1 MDLLAITSY
10 FNPFR
15 GKLRTQNYETF
26 RKHLG
31 IPLLTVEWSP
41 EANFELGEKDAD
53 YLIQVSGGDLL
64 WQKERLLNIG
74 IEKARELGALN
85 VAFLDCDIVFANP
98 SWHRQVISALESW
111 PVIQCYT
118 HVNYLPLIDHVG
130 MSREALT
137 SAPPQLTLLSLA
149 YELMQFDGLLAQ
161 QTTDEYPQPKPS
173 FKSRTG
179 NPGMAVAA
187 RLDGQ
192 SRWKHY
198 EGNIVGGGDSV
209 LMAAVVDHLDDLF
222 LTHTF
227 SPAHQ
232 ENIRNWRTKN
242 WPEKISLGFANNQI
256 AHLWHGDLDKR
267 KYAKRHALLVDCNY
281 NPARDLDSAQHGAL
295 RFAKEK
301 TKIRTVVTEYLISR
315 DDA

>member
-10 FNPFR
+10 FNPFH
-15 GKLRTQNYETF
+15 GKLRKKNYETF

-41 EANFELGEKDAD
+41 EARFELGEEDAD

-74 IEKARELGALN
+74 IAKARELGVLN

-98 SWHRQVISALESW
+98 SWHRQVISGLESC

-118 HVNYLPLIDHVG
+118 HINYLPLIDHVG

-137 SAPPQLTLLSLA
+137 SFPPQLTRLSLA
-149 YELMQFDGLLAQ
+149 YELMQFDCLLAQ
-161 QTTDEYPQPKPS
+161 QTIEDHLQPKPS

-187 RLDGQ
+187 RLDEQ
-192 SRWKHY
+192 SCWKHY

-209 LMAAVVDHLDDLF
+209 LMAAVVDQLDDLF
-222 LTHTF
+222 LTRTF

-242 WPEKISLGFANNQI
+242 LPAKISLGFANNQI

-267 KYAKRHALLVDCNY
+267 RYVERHAILVDCDY
-281 NPARDLDSAQHGAL
+281 DPARDLDSAQHGAL

-301 TKIRTVVTEYLISR
+301 TRIKTEVTEYLISR